1 MFAGEE
7 KKRRQINPKEG
18 QKGRKKLETKI
29 KRDNIE
35 SYRDRRK

>member
-7 KKRRQINPKEG
+7 KTTEKSKEG

-29 KRDNIE
+29 KRDTIE
-35 SYRDRRK
+35 S